1 VRWDG
6 GPGGGWGGAGLTGSA
21 SSSVVRD
28 AWFFGHDVVEVGER
42 RGLGRDPRTVRLHP
56 YLSRLVEQV
65 GADPARL
72 RAMAAEARER
82 AATLVAAGANPRSR
96 RIVGY
101 VRGAAM
107 LEAAAASLPPAPPPA
122 WHRPQNAGPL
132 RRLRVSWWRRN
143 RAASSGRAV
152 YHLARRAR
160 DVSAVQVVLDGAPVG
175 MVRFQVCSRC
185 RVAAVESVEVA
196 AHVRGVG
203 VGARLVAAAL
213 RTAPPRDGYQW
224 HTVGQPEAVLGFWRA
239 MAKRFQFEPSHVD
252 HVPCAHMAGTAAGC
266 DVDQAGR

>member
-1 VRWDG
+1 VCGQATVGVVRVL
-6 GPGGGWGGAGLTGSA
+6 AGSA

-28 AWFFGHDVVEVGER
+28 AWFFGHDVVEIGER

-65 GADPARL
+65 GADPVRL

-82 AATLVAAGANPRSR
+82 ASTLVAAGANPRSR

-122 WHRPQNAGPL
+122 WHRPRTAGPW
-132 RRLRVSWWRRN
+132 RRLSLTWWQRRG
-143 RAASSGRAV
+143 AASSGRAV

-175 MVRFQVCSRC
+175 TVRFQSCARC

-196 AHVRGVG
+196 PHVRGVG
-203 VGARLVAAAL
+203 VGTRLVAAAL

-224 HTVGQPEAVLGFWRA
+224 HTVGQPEAALGFWRA
-239 MAKRFQFEPSHVD
+239 MAKRFRFEPSHVD
-252 HVPCAHMAGTAAGC
+252 RVPCAHMTGTGSA
-266 DVDQAGR
+266 